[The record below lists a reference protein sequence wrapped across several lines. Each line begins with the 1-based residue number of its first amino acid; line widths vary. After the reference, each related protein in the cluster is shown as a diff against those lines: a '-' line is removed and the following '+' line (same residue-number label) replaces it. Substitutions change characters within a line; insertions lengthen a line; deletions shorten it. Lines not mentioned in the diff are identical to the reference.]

1 MFTPQE
7 LQVIAALLN
16 RVDLKGNEALTVA
29 QLQLKVNSLIKP
41 EAPVETKEEAPTTE

>member
-1 MFTPQE
+1 MFTLQE
-7 LQVIAALLN
+7 LQAISTLLL

-41 EAPVETKEEAPTTE
+41 EAPVETKEEVTPAE